1 MDCISHDIS
10 TSRKWI
16 LKIKLYETHT
26 HKKKK
31 EIKKKSHQSLFYTN
45 QRDETET

>member
-26 HKKKK
+26 KKKKK
-31 EIKKKSHQSLFYTN
+31 ENKKEPKFILYESK
-45 QRDETET
+45 R

>member
-26 HKKKK
+26 KKKK
-31 EIKKKSHQSLFYTN
+31 KKIKKNQSLFYTN